1 MSIYLTK
8 TMFEENLNT
17 KFWLLHEDVEPQAMD
32 LIELTNGHST
42 PGQEQFALRF
52 RGDRSLVFPQRIY
65 SMKHDSIGDFDLFLV
80 PIGRDETG
88 TFYEAVF
95 NRLIQVPEQKVQEQK
110 VQEQKVQEQ
119 AQ

>member
-17 KFWLLHEDVEPQAMD
+17 RFWLLSESLEPYAMD
-32 LIELTNGHST
+32 LIELTNGYSS
-42 PGQEQFALRF
+42 PRQEQFSLHF
-52 RGDRSLVFPQRIY
+52 RGDRNKVFPQGIY
-65 SMKHDSIGDFDLFLV
+65 PMKHDSIGDLDLFLV
-80 PIGRDETG
+80 PIGRDESG

-95 NRLIQVPEQKVQEQK
+95 NRLIQVQDPVQDQ
-110 VQEQKVQEQ
+110 VHSQ